1 MSIRN
6 LDTLFRP
13 TRVAV
18 VGAGASP
25 TNLGHM
31 VVRNLLEGNFQGVIY
46 PINPRR
52 ESIGGVQTYPS
63 VSATPVP
70 PDLAIVCVPAA
81 GVLDVVRECGEL
93 GTKGII
99 VMAAGFREIGAE
111 GRALEQQVAAEAAK
125 YPGTRILGPNC
136 LGLMVPKLSLNASF
150 ASHMPAPGNI
160 AFVSQSGALTA
171 AAMEWAIAKGVGF
184 SGVVSLGN
192 MLDINLADVIE
203 YFEQDEDTHSM
214 VLYAESVTGAR
225 QFVSAARAFT
235 RTKPIVVYKAGRFEE
250 SAKAAVSHTGAMAG
264 ADAVY
269 EAAFRRAGVT
279 RVLRIQDIFSTAEL
293 LSADRPVHRPTL
305 AVVTNAGGP
314 GVMSADALIARHGSL
329 ASLAP
334 QTIATLNEALP
345 AAWSHGNPVDVL
357 GDAPAL
363 RYQIAADTVLGDP
376 GVDAVL
382 VILTPQAMTDIVG
395 TADAI
400 ANAYRKTDK
409 PVLAVWMGGGDLND
423 EAIRRLTAAGIPTY
437 AYPELAVDAFMN
449 LVDFARA
456 KPVPVSTPT
465 AVDAFVPDRE
475 RARALI
481 ATTSDDGL
489 LSELSAKELF
499 DAYGIN
505 VALTKLAP
513 TAAEAVALA
522 DSYGYPVVLKI
533 ASPDITHKT
542 DVGGVVVGLE
552 TAEQVRDAF
561 ERIVASAH
569 EKRPDAQIDGVA
581 VQRMI
586 DATGSQEL
594 ILGARR
600 DATFGAVIMVAAGGI
615 ATEVL
620 KDQALE
626 LAPVDED
633 LVRQMLGSL
642 RIWPLLQGYRGGP
655 GADVDSLVEVIV
667 RFSRLVAEHPEV
679 TEIEVNPLLAGERG
693 AIALDAR
700 AVVDRALLVEPPDPF
715 SHLAVRPYPE
725 DQVTT
730 TTLSDGLQLTLRP
743 IRGADAAAWR
753 QMVDSASPEILQ
765 KRFGTAAVDS
775 VALAPQYCSVDYD
788 REVTVV
794 AQANGADGGP
804 SLAGVAR
811 LVHDGEDGRSRFA
824 VFVPE
829 PWQGRGVEAALSDR
843 ALALSRESD
852 LVVADA

>member
-81 GVLDVVRECGEL
+81 GVLDVLRECGEL

-150 ASHMPAPGNI
+150 ASHMPAPGNV

-214 VLYAESVTGAR
+214 VLYTESVTGAR

-279 RVLRIQDIFSTAEL
+279 RVLRIQDVFSTAEL

-329 ASLAP
+329 VSLAP

-437 AYPELAVDAFMN
+437 ASPELAGEAFMSR
-449 LVDFARA
+449 VDFARA
-456 KPVPVSTPT
+456 KRVRVSTPA

-542 DVGGVVVGLE
+542 DVGGGRGQLRQRDVDPVGVEQLLGGQLGQQPVVGRRGDQRPGPLAVGDE
-552 TAEQVRDAF
+552 RVHGSRGGHRHRLRPGEVHEVHERVDGQLRIGVGRDAGGGQ
-561 ERIVASAH
+561 A
-569 EKRPDAQIDGVA
+569 PDRLV
-581 VQRMI
+581 VQ
-586 DATGSQEL
+586 
-594 ILGARR
+594 
-600 DATFGAVIMVAAGGI
+600 VAATHPHREHRLVG
-615 ATEVL
+615 L
-620 KDQALE
+620 
-626 LAPVDED
+626 PVCVGDR
-633 LVRQMLGSL
+633 VG
-642 RIWPLLQGYRGGP
+642 
-655 GADVDSLVEVIV
+655 GADDVGHRLRRQDHQHLSLIHI
-667 RFSRLVAEHPEV
+667 S
-679 TEIEVNPLLAGERG
+679 
-693 AIALDAR
+693 
-700 AVVDRALLVEPPDPF
+700 EPTRRTP
-715 SHLAVRPYPE
+715 
-725 DQVTT
+725 
-730 TTLSDGLQLTLRP
+730 
-743 IRGADAAAWR
+743 
-753 QMVDSASPEILQ
+753 
-765 KRFGTAAVDS
+765 
-775 VALAPQYCSVDYD
+775 
-788 REVTVV
+788 
-794 AQANGADGGP
+794 
-804 SLAGVAR
+804 
-811 LVHDGEDGRSRFA
+811 
-824 VFVPE
+824 
-829 PWQGRGVEAALSDR
+829 
-843 ALALSRESD
+843 
-852 LVVADA
+852 

>member
-150 ASHMPAPGNI
+150 ASHMPAPGNV

-279 RVLRIQDIFSTAEL
+279 RVLRIQDVFSTAEL
-293 LSADRPVHRPTL
+293 LSADRPVRRPTL

-363 RYQIAADTVLGDP
+363 RYQIAASY
-376 GVDAVL
+376 
-382 VILTPQAMTDIVG
+382 
-395 TADAI
+395 TASAPAI
-400 ANAYRKTDK
+400 A
-409 PVLAVWMGGGDLND
+409 PVC
-423 EAIRRLTAAGIPTY
+423 ETA
-437 AYPELAVDAFMN
+437 
-449 LVDFARA
+449 
-456 KPVPVSTPT
+456 
-465 AVDAFVPDRE
+465 
-475 RARALI
+475 
-481 ATTSDDGL
+481 
-489 LSELSAKELF
+489 
-499 DAYGIN
+499 
-505 VALTKLAP
+505 
-513 TAAEAVALA
+513 ALA
-522 DSYGYPVVLKI
+522 DS
-533 ASPDITHKT
+533 S
-542 DVGGVVVGLE
+542 
-552 TAEQVRDAF
+552 
-561 ERIVASAH
+561 
-569 EKRPDAQIDGVA
+569 KRP
-581 VQRMI
+581 
-586 DATGSQEL
+586 
-594 ILGARR
+594 
-600 DATFGAVIMVAAGGI
+600 
-615 ATEVL
+615 
-620 KDQALE
+620 AL
-626 LAPVDED
+626 
-633 LVRQMLGSL
+633 
-642 RIWPLLQGYRGGP
+642 
-655 GADVDSLVEVIV
+655 
-667 RFSRLVAEHPEV
+667 
-679 TEIEVNPLLAGERG
+679 
-693 AIALDAR
+693 
-700 AVVDRALLVEPPDPF
+700 
-715 SHLAVRPYPE
+715 
-725 DQVTT
+725 
-730 TTLSDGLQLTLRP
+730 
-743 IRGADAAAWR
+743 
-753 QMVDSASPEILQ
+753 
-765 KRFGTAAVDS
+765 
-775 VALAPQYCSVDYD
+775 
-788 REVTVV
+788 
-794 AQANGADGGP
+794 
-804 SLAGVAR
+804 
-811 LVHDGEDGRSRFA
+811 
-824 VFVPE
+824 
-829 PWQGRGVEAALSDR
+829 
-843 ALALSRESD
+843 
-852 LVVADA
+852 